1 MTRRG
6 WIEVNQRLDPR
17 EVWNAAKTAIDA
29 YEEDPT
35 ATNSELVEVAVRSI
49 REMNERFARIGRT
62 NHEQNYGH

>member
-1 MTRRG
+1 M
-6 WIEVNQRLDPR
+6 NQRLDSR

-35 ATNSELVEVAVRSI
+35 ASNSELVEVAVRSI
-49 REMNERFARIGRT
+49 REMNERFARIGRK